1 MATQPQLDATMFKA
15 LIFKINCG
23 TTQMLLLKVRH
34 LTKELLYDI
43 PKELLYDIPKELL
56 LKPKKLLYDMF
67 QQKKVVKQS
76 MRENPYLDI
85 E

>member
-43 PKELLYDIPKELL
+43 PKELL